1 MQCGIIQIPEGR
13 SHLFG
18 TISPGMA
25 TLSLSKRVDA
35 TVRLSIIPLIFLG
48 YILLEIAVFIL
59 VGDAIGVLPTLGLI
73 LLSGVVGVGLMRVQ
87 GFGVIARMRS
97 EQASGRVPGRE
108 VLHGFMILLAG
119 ILLLLPGF
127 VTDVF
132 GLLLFIPA
140 VRNGVWNLIKNRLTV
155 VTSVRGFGGRR
166 GPADRAGNRVVD
178 LDDAEFHRTEPR
190 SPNTTAGSS
199 PWINHEDRR
208 D

>member
-1 MQCGIIQIPEGR
+1 M
-13 SHLFG
+13 
-18 TISPGMA
+18 
-25 TLSLSKRVDA
+25 SLSKRVDA

-97 EQASGRVPGRE
+97 EQAAGRVPGRE

-127 VTDVF
+127 VTDVL

-140 VRNGVWNLIKNRLTV
+140 VRDGAWNLIKSRLTV
-155 VTSVRGFGGRR
+155 VTNVRGFRGRR
-166 GPADRAGNRVVD
+166 APADRVVD
-178 LDDAEFHRTEPR
+178 LDDAEFHRTDQRAPDAK
-190 SPNTTAGSS
+190 PGSS
-199 PWINHEDRR
+199 PWIRHEDRR
-208 D
+208 N